1 MTGAK
6 RVVFRFVATQKTA
19 DAPILFDRRQQIA
32 TARQNLVRVCLVTNI
47 PDQAIMGRIESVVK
61 RDRELNGTQRRA
73 SVPAYARHSLQ
84 NILTNFV
91 GDPLKIVDWKLAK
104 I

>member
-6 RVVFRFVATQKTA
+6 RVVFRLVATQKA
-19 DAPILFDRRQQIA
+19 ANAPILLDGRQQIA

-73 SVPAYARHSLQ
+73 CVPAYARHSLQ
-84 NILTNFV
+84 NILTDFV